1 MTTAGGGHRKRK
13 TVKRGLEDF
22 CGARPELFVR
32 TGKGWECSGGAGR
45 GGGGAVRP
53 VAGERRDVTGRR
65 AASAARSRG
74 VRPGFRGRSVP
85 VHMSRRAR
93 HAMHAFV

>member
-32 TGKGWECSGGAGR
+32 TGKGWLRMQCCMGLSFEERFGN
-45 GGGGAVRP
+45 
-53 VAGERRDVTGRR
+53 VAKK
-65 AASAARSRG
+65 
-74 VRPGFRGRSVP
+74 
-85 VHMSRRAR
+85 
-93 HAMHAFV
+93 